1 MISVDVAPGV
11 AVVQADPVRLT
22 QALFNL
28 HGGEVEFASQ
38 VDVRATISCLIAD
51 QASIGLE
58 SAETGANPL

>member
-1 MISVDVAPGV
+1 MISVDVAPGA

-51 QASIGLE
+51 QASIGL
-58 SAETGANPL
+58 